1 MKTRRFFAITESPYL
16 LLTLAVFFWAGNFIV
31 GRAVRADVP
40 PVALAFWRWFFAAI
54 LVTVMARRHLSADL
68 AKLRR
73 SWGIV
78 LLLAFAGIACFN
90 TLVYIGLQH
99 TIAVNALLMQSLM
112 PVMIVGLSFLLFKEK
127 IDLIQAAGVALSLLG
142 ALTIIGRGS
151 LGVLLSLSL
160 NRGDILV
167 FIAVAGYAGYSIGLR
182 KRPAVHP
189 LSFVAATFI
198 LGDLLLLPL
207 YIWETMAGRSLH
219 LDAPTVMAI
228 SYVAVFPSIVSY
240 LCFNRGVELVGANRA
255 GMFIHLIPVFG
266 SVMAIVFLGE
276 SLQLFHIVGILLI
289 AAGISMA
296 TRFRR

>member
-1 MKTRRFFAITESPYL
+1 MKAPRFSAITESPYL

>member
-1 MKTRRFFAITESPYL
+1 MKNRRFFAITESPYL

-54 LVTVMARRHLSADL
+54 LVTLMARRHLPADL
-68 AKLRR
+68 ARLRK

-78 LLLAFAGIACFN
+78 LLLAFAGITCFN
-90 TLVYIGLQH
+90 TLVYIGLQY

-127 IDLIQAAGVALSLLG
+127 ISLIQAAGVAISLLG

-167 FIAVAGYAGYSIGLR
+167 FIAVAGYAGYSIGLK

-207 YIWETMAGRSLH
+207 YIWEMMAGRSLH
-219 LDAPTVMAI
+219 LDAPTVLAI

-266 SVMAIVFLGE
+266 SVMAIAFLGE
-276 SLQLFHIVGILLI
+276 SLQWFHIVGILLI
-289 AAGISMA
+289 AAGIFMA